1 MNFRNHDHAFAVITP
16 GLLLAFSY
24 FSSWGAF
31 FLTPLLYFIY
41 RHYTLQCAKDTTL
54 KLFDLSV
61 SIVLIAAVL
70 AAFLAGLQ
78 VVARDGE
85 FTIPL
90 VSSGIL
96 IYVLVILSG
105 VYYLG
110 CVAMLTL
117 RTYQHRPYTPKLSM
131 GIFEALRGKRVAS
144 E

>member
-1 MNFRNHDHAFAVITP
+1 MNLKNHDHTLAVISP
-16 GLLLAFSY
+16 GLLLAFSV

-41 RHYTLQCAKDTTL
+41 RHYTLQIAKDTTL
-54 KLFDLSV
+54 KLFDLNV
-61 SIVLIAAVL
+61 SLVLIAAVL
-70 AAFLAGLQ
+70 GALLAGLQ

-96 IYVLVILSG
+96 MLVLVVVAG

-110 CVAMLTL
+110 CVVMLTI
-117 RTYQHRPYTPKLSM
+117 RTYQCRPYTPVLSM
-131 GIFEALRGKRVAS
+131 GMFEALRGKRAVS